1 MEPTRVAACFDNRLP
16 PDISPRSTQSNL
28 APSPF
33 NTRPERAQPSLLLA
47 LDSLEGLAVYPAM
60 EQRDVQRKLAAILH
74 ADVAGYS
81 RLMGEDEE
89 STVRLLQEY
98 RAVASEQIRNHRGR
112 VLDMSGD
119 SVLAEFSSAGE
130 ALQCAVELQDELRR
144 RNTRLPEERRVHF
157 RVGIN
162 LGDVIVDG
170 TAIYGDGVN
179 IAARL
184 ESLAEPGGICISG
197 TVYDSVGKRLPLDFE
212 FLGERS
218 VKNIASPVRTYR
230 VRAGGAGADRVTR
243 PPRAR
248 GSRRRYAFML
258 LGVTAIVAVALAMV
272 FSSLERSPAEA
283 PGVDTT
289 MPQSM
294 QTERPV
300 IAVLPFDNLGD
311 DPEQEYFADGIT
323 DDIITNLTKI
333 AGLVVISRDSTF
345 NYKGAP
351 VDPRELGQ
359 ALGTDYILE
368 GSVRRSDRQLR
379 INVQLIDAGTGGNL
393 WAERYD
399 APLDDIFALQDEI
412 ATKVSALLAVKLT
425 QYERETLGS
434 GQTSNLEAYDH
445 FLHGRSRFFLY
456 AGREENDKAR
466 GFYQKAL
473 EIDPEYA
480 RADAMLAWSYWFD
493 FVNGWSEDPRRTLDR
508 ALSLANEATSLDDA
522 LPVAHFVRGLIHRE
536 KGEYDQAL
544 TEAKRAI
551 AIDPSYANAFVLL
564 ATVYYYTGDAE
575 KGLEQM
581 EKAIRLNPHHPH
593 NYPFHLGQAYFVLH
607 RYDEAIA
614 AFRRGLAQHPN
625 SERLRIWLAAA
636 YAQAGKIGEAEWQAE
651 QLLIDDPEFTV
662 GRIERVFPFSD
673 PKDLEHFLDG
683 LRKAGLS
690 D

>member
-1 MEPTRVAACFDNRLP
+1 MEP
-16 PDISPRSTQSNL
+16 
-28 APSPF
+28 
-33 NTRPERAQPSLLLA
+33 
-47 LDSLEGLAVYPAM
+47 
-60 EQRDVQRKLAAILH
+60 RDVQRKLAAILH

-81 RLMGEDEE
+81 RLMGEDED
-89 STVRLLQEY
+89 STVQLLQEY
-98 RAVASEQIRNHRGR
+98 RAVASERIRNHRGR

-119 SVLAEFSSAGE
+119 SVLAEFSSASD
-130 ALQCAVELQDELRR
+130 ALQCAVELQDELRH
-144 RNTRLPEERRVHF
+144 RNTRLPEERRLHF
-157 RVGIN
+157 RIGIN
-162 LGDVIVDG
+162 LGDVIFDG
-170 TAIYGDGVN
+170 VTIYGDGVN

-197 TVYDSVGKRLPLDFE
+197 TVYDSVGKRLPLNFE
-212 FLGERS
+212 FLGERT
-218 VKNIASPVRTYR
+218 VKNISSPVRTYR
-230 VRAGGAGADRVTR
+230 VSAGSIGADRVTQ
-243 PPRAR
+243 PLRAR
-248 GSRRRYAFML
+248 GSRRRYAFVL
-258 LGVTAIVAVALAMV
+258 LGVTAIIAVALVMV
-272 FSSLERSPAEA
+272 LSSLDRSPEKAARMDKRA
-283 PGVDTT
+283 PQLT
-289 MPQSM
+289 
-294 QTERPV
+294 QTERSA

-311 DPEQEYFADGIT
+311 DPEQEYFADGVT

-345 NYKGAP
+345 NYKGAS

-359 ALGTDYILE
+359 TLGSDYILE
-368 GSVRRSDRQLR
+368 GSVRRSGKQLR
-379 INVQLIDAGTGGNL
+379 INVQLIDASTGGNL

-399 APLDDIFALQDEI
+399 APLGDVFALQDEI

-425 QYERETLGS
+425 QFERETLGS

-456 AGREENDKAR
+456 AGREENGTAR
-466 GFYQKAL
+466 DFYQKAL

-480 RADAMLAWSYWFD
+480 RAYAMLAWSYWFD
-493 FVNGWSEDPRRTLDR
+493 FVNGWSNDPQRTLDR
-508 ALSLANEATSLDDA
+508 ALALANKATSLDDA

-536 KGEYDQAL
+536 KGEYGQAL
-544 TEAKRAI
+544 GEAKRAI

-564 ATVYYYTGDAE
+564 ATVYYYTGDPE

-581 EKAIRLNPHHPH
+581 QKAIRLNPHHPH

-614 AFRRGLAQHPN
+614 AFQRGLEQHPN

-636 YAQAGKIGEAEWQAE
+636 YAQAGKIDEAKWEAE
-651 QLLIDDPEFTV
+651 QLLVDDPEFSV